1 MHTLVTGMHRS
12 GTSLLAEILVRAG
25 VDFGSSAHWL
35 PADESN
41 PRGYFEDRRV
51 VNLDDRLL
59 RIWSGTW
66 DEPPPLPDNW
76 LEDPNLGPLADEA
89 SKWLRSMA
97 NKPHWGW
104 KDPRAC
110 LLLPFWRR
118 LSPGLHC
125 VLCIRDPLEVAR
137 SLHKRDRVTPHK
149 ASFLWLHYVAESF
162 RGVGDAPC
170 AVFFYDDLLKDPARQ
185 LDRLLRFCGIE
196 SRQVLGACLG
206 VVEPG
211 LRRQHAESPS
221 EAGEVPL
228 EWCRLVY
235 RQLRT
240 LFAEDGRPLPELCEE
255 AGGAARIALGLLLAA
270 PEVRREQ
277 LRITFGEMERKLK
290 FDQATIDDLH
300 IAHGRAVSLLAE
312 KEQEI
317 TTARHAIVQR
327 DLMAAG
333 LESSLQEIA
342 KHRDCA
348 LAKLREIEER
358 EARSEARIDRLMQE
372 LSSVRAAL
380 DEMNAERGLWQ
391 ERRRQVLGLIGARLA
406 NGHGVWDRLLRSDR
420 MRRSEADLAGKL
432 LLANALSAHF
442 DAPSFDHVEEGDVR
456 FAGWCLHP
464 TREVTSLSLCLNGTS
479 YPARWG
485 LDRPDVGAAFPQF
498 PSSSYSGFLV
508 SVPLKPGRYLATL
521 EAHCGESGVEIFV
534 APRVLT
540 VTPRPTRKRAA
551 DMLERSVGF
560 AGYAAMKFRRRLR
573 SGKGFP
579 SLREIPGQIRR
590 ARQEYGRRSGDGP
603 ALRSPDGFVLPAP
616 VDPYVAWLADN
627 RWSPRQ
633 EAALRERLGAAANLP
648 KISVV
653 TPVYRPSLD
662 HFLETAASVRG
673 QVYDHW
679 EWCLADDASNDSAL
693 TDALKELAAQDRRV
707 RLVTRGENGHISVAT
722 NSAAALASGEF
733 IALLDHDDLL
743 SPDCLAEVALCL
755 AAHDDVDVLYSDDDK
770 VNVDG
775 QRYGPQFKPDWSP
788 ESLLSQMY
796 FSHLFVVRR
805 TLYEAVGGM
814 RAGFEGSQDH
824 DLALRVVEKAR
835 RVAHLPL
842 VLYHWRAAEG
852 STALSGDAKTYSF
865 DAGMRAVAEALARR
879 GVPAKADRPDWAV
892 QAKASLI
899 RHVFPDDGP
908 RVAILIAT
916 RNRVEL
922 VKQCVESLAKTR
934 YRNYEIVIIDD
945 HSDDPETLT
954 WLAAFPGRVL
964 RSPEP
969 REGFNY
975 AALHNFA
982 AREVDVPY
990 LLLLNNDTEAR
1001 SPEWLS
1007 QMMGFARLPGVGA
1020 VGARLLFPDRTVQH
1034 AGILNGFNQGSLALA
1049 FRGLPEQDPGYLAG
1063 ARVCRNYAAV
1073 TAACLLTPR
1082 ELYLALGGFDEKN
1095 FPVSLND
1102 VDYCY
1107 RLVDAGYRC
1116 VYAAEAELFHH
1127 ESASRGIGRRVE
1139 EIARFRQRYR
1149 ERSEPYYNAN
1159 LGTANERFEIWPRH
1173 LARWPKRPVKAMM
1186 VAHTLDLTG
1195 APICQFEMAAALSDR
1210 EQVAPVVV
1218 SLEDGPIRSLY
1229 EARGIPV
1236 RIVPDLLGKVASMAD
1251 YERELA
1257 AFSQLVLDADV
1268 EVVYGNTLKTFF
1280 AMDAARRLNL
1290 PSLWNIRESEPWQ
1303 TYFSHLPAAV
1313 AGRALQCFTF
1323 PYRVLFVSNA
1333 SRAVFEPLN
1342 SQHNFHVI
1350 HDGLDLEQWEARL
1363 AGSTRA
1369 GSRARLGID
1378 ADELAVMLVGTV
1390 CERKGQHDL
1399 VRAMALLEPRVAA
1412 RLRCFI
1418 VGDRPGDYSRG
1429 LAGLVHKLPAALRQR
1444 VHVIPET
1451 RDVAEYYQA
1460 ADLFV
1465 CTSRVESYP
1474 RVTLEAMACG
1484 LPVISTP
1491 VYGLAEQLVHG
1502 ANALL
1507 YQPGDLA
1514 GLAETLNR
1522 VCEDDA
1528 LRRSMADQSRWVL
1541 AGLTSFDEMVDEYA
1555 VQFIEAREV
1564 C

>member
-59 RIWSGTW
+59 RLWNGTW
-66 DEPPPLPDNW
+66 DEPPQLPGNW
-76 LEDPNLGPLADEA
+76 LDDPKLGALADEA
-89 SKWLRSMA
+89 SQWLNSIATR
-97 NKPHWGW
+97 PHWGW

-118 LSPGLHC
+118 LSPDLRC
-125 VLCIRDPLEVAR
+125 VLCIRDPLEVGR
-137 SLHKRDRVTPHK
+137 SLQKRDRLTAHK
-149 ASFLWLHYVAESF
+149 AAFLWLHYLSESF

-170 AVFFYDDLLKDPARQ
+170 AVFFYDELLRDPARQ
-185 LDRLLRFCGIE
+185 VDRLLRFNGIE
-196 SRQVLGACLG
+196 SGQGFEACLS
-206 VVEPG
+206 VVEPS
-211 LRRQHAESPS
+211 LRRQRAETPS
-221 EAGEVPL
+221 NTGEAPL
-228 EWCRLVY
+228 EWCRIVY
-235 RQLRT
+235 RQLRM
-240 LFAEDGRPLPELCEE
+240 LFADVDRPLPELCEE
-255 AGGAARIALGLLLAA
+255 AARTARIALGLLLPA
-270 PEVRREQ
+270 PEERREQ
-277 LRITFGEMERKLK
+277 LRIKFGEMERKLE
-290 FDQATIDDLH
+290 FDQATIDDLR

-312 KEQEI
+312 KELEI

-327 DLMAAG
+327 DLMVDG
-333 LESSLQEIA
+333 LES
-342 KHRDCA
+342 R
-348 LAKLREIEER
+348 LRTTEEHT
-358 EARSEARIDRLMQE
+358 ARSEARIDRLMRE

-380 DEMNAERGLWQ
+380 DELSAAQARWQ
-391 ERRRQVLGLIGARLA
+391 ERRHQVLGLIGARLA
-406 NGHGVWDRLLRSDR
+406 NGQGVWDRLLASDR
-420 MRRSEADLAGKL
+420 LSRSEANLASKL

-442 DAPSFDHVEEGDVR
+442 DAPSFDRVEEGDVR

-464 TREVTSLSLCLNGTS
+464 TREVTSLSLCLNGTPH
-479 YPARWG
+479 PARCG
-485 LDRPDVGAAFPQF
+485 LERPDVGAAFPLS
-498 PSSSYSGFLV
+498 PSSTYSGFLV

-521 EAHCGESGVEIFV
+521 EAQCGESGAEIFV
-534 APRVLT
+534 APRVLN
-540 VTPRPTRKRAA
+540 VRPRPTRKRVA

-560 AGYAAMKFRRRLR
+560 AGYAAMKFRRRLT

-579 SLREIPGQIRR
+579 SWREIPGQIRR

-603 ALRSPDGFVLPAP
+603 ALRAPDGFVLPAP

-633 EAALRERLGAAANLP
+633 EAALRERLVAAANLP
-648 KISVV
+648 RISVV

-662 HFLETAASVRG
+662 HFLETAASVRD
-673 QVYDHW
+673 QVYDNW

-693 TDALKELAAQDRRV
+693 TAALKELAAQDQRV
-707 RLVTRGENGHISVAT
+707 RFVARGENGHISVAT
-722 NSAAALASGEF
+722 NSAAALATGEYV
-733 IALLDHDDLL
+733 ALLDHDDLL
-743 SPDCLAEVALCL
+743 SPDCLAEVALYL

-805 TLYEAVGGM
+805 TLYEEVGGM
-814 RAGFEGSQDH
+814 RPGFEGSQDH
-824 DLALRVVEKAR
+824 DLALRAAEKAR

-922 VKQCVESLAKTR
+922 LKQCVESLAKTR

-964 RSPEP
+964 RSPKP

-975 AALHNFA
+975 AALHNYA
-982 AREVDVPY
+982 AHEVDAPY
-990 LLLLNNDTEAR
+990 LLLLNNDTEVR
-1001 SPEWLS
+1001 GPEWLS
-1007 QMMGFARLPGVGA
+1007 QMMGFARLQGVGA

-1049 FRGLPEQDPGYLAG
+1049 FRGLPEHDPGYLAG

-1082 ELYLALGGFDEKN
+1082 DLYLAMGGFDEKD

-1116 VYAAEAELFHH
+1116 VYAAEAELIHH

-1139 EIARFRQRYR
+1139 EIARFRRRYR
-1149 ERSEPYYNAN
+1149 ERPEPYYNAN
-1159 LGTANERFEIWPRH
+1159 LCTANERFEIWPRH

-1195 APICQFEMAAALSDR
+1195 APICQFEMAAALSDKGR
-1210 EQVAPVVV
+1210 IAPVVV

-1236 RIVPDLLGKVASMAD
+1236 RIVSNPLGKVASMAD

-1257 AFSQLVLDADV
+1257 AFSQLVLNADV

-1303 TYFSHLPAAV
+1303 TYFSDLPAAV
-1313 AGRALQCFTF
+1313 GCRALQCFTF

-1399 VRAMALLEPRVAA
+1399 VRAMALLEPQVAA
-1412 RLRCFI
+1412 GLRCFI
-1418 VGDRPGDYSRG
+1418 VGDRPGDYSRE
-1429 LAGLVHKLPAALRQR
+1429 LAGLVHKLAAPLRQR

-1451 RDVAEYYQA
+1451 RDVAEFYRA

-1491 VYGLAEQLVHG
+1491 AYGLAEQLVHG

-1507 YQPGDLA
+1507 YQPGDVA

-1522 VCEDDA
+1522 VCEDET
-1528 LRRSMADQSRWVL
+1528 LRKSMAEQSRWVL

-1555 VQFIEAREV
+1555 IQFVEAREV